1 MNLGHYKLLTTT
13 RTQSLRWELF
23 ELTKPSCAAQVSY
36 LKPHRL
42 TVLSTPVACH
52 IKLSFVGQLQV
63 ILKFSNIIVK
73 NHCQISLSNMSNI
86 SICAGSHSSHQ
97 RVNSSAALKIAK
109 RCLEV
114 CLCPQISDASTV
126 VNRDQTRVINLNHLV
141 INSTKAIS
149 TFQHQSSL
157 RG

>member
-1 MNLGHYKLLTTT
+1 MNKITLTFNMNLDHYKLLITT

-36 LKPHRL
+36 LKPHCL

-73 NHCQISLSNMSNI
+73 NHCQI
-86 SICAGSHSSHQ
+86 C
-97 RVNSSAALKIAK
+97 
-109 RCLEV
+109 
-114 CLCPQISDASTV
+114 QIS
-126 VNRDQTRVINLNHLV
+126 
-141 INSTKAIS
+141 
-149 TFQHQSSL
+149 QSVLAHTPVTSVLIRL
-157 RG
+157 RH